1 MQMNLDWMQLDTLC
15 FRNYGP
21 DNYVF
26 VSRIIGAIIW
36 CVDLWCKQ
44 NVPRDDGSFTRHQPC
59 NNQTALYVHHFC
71 PEKKKK
77 NCCVKLQSFI
87 QHRILPERTDFR
99 SCVKVEV
106 AVLGSP
112 S

>member
-1 MQMNLDWMQLDTLC
+1 MQMNLDWMQLATQC

-26 VSRIIGAIIW
+26 VSRIIGAINW
-36 CVDLWCKQ
+36 CVALWCRQ
-44 NVPRDDGSFTRHQPC
+44 SMTLDGGSFTRNQPC

-71 PEKKKK
+71 PEKT
-77 NCCVKLQSFI
+77 CCVKLQSFI
-87 QHRILPERTDFR
+87 QRRIRPERTEFR

-106 AVLGSP
+106 AFLGTP
-112 S
+112 F